1 MVFYCITMKFNLID
15 SEKNFQYI
23 LPLFFL
29 FPIFKESLLTFL
41 IIILSFNTIFY
52 LVQNKIKIAV
62 SKDIFLLT
70 IPFWIV
76 LISSLFYFKNFETLK
91 PVKNV
96 LFFLFFPIIFY
107 FIPKSNFTNEKIK
120 QYITILKN
128 SCLFIIFVYII
139 AFFYNYSVSDFF
151 IVAYRVSKF
160 RQFAYEEI
168 SFLKIHPTYF
178 TSIVLFCLVFSLINL
193 YRYKKWSEL
202 LYIGFFTLIIFLLV
216 AKINLIFLF
225 IFILIFP
232 LVYLKGLHYQKILFY
247 ISFLCIS
254 SFLIKNTP
262 GLYERFHE
270 LKISLTNTPKD
281 LAYDSTNIRIALYNC
296 DYSLAKDNFWFGVG
310 FENIKNEIEYCLKS
324 NYNSSFYLD
333 HQYLSHNYLFY
344 ILISSGILGLIGF
357 LIYLI
362 HVFKIALRVNV
373 FLFYFFFINIMVVSL
388 TEDFF
393 YRAFGSFYFNLIVLM
408 YYKNY
413 SSKEP

>member
-1 MVFYCITMKFNLID
+1 MKFNIFD

-41 IIILSFNTIFY
+41 IIILSINTIFY
-52 LVQNKIKIAV
+52 LVQNKIKIAIN
-62 SKDIFLLT
+62 KDVFLLT

-76 LISSLFYFKNFETLK
+76 FISSVFYFKNFETLK
-91 PVKNV
+91 PIKNV
-96 LFFLFFPIIFY
+96 LFFLLFPVLFY
-107 FIPKSNFTNEKIK
+107 FIPKSNFTDEKIK

-128 SCLFIIFVYII
+128 SCLFIIFTYII

-151 IVAYRVSKF
+151 IVAHRVSKF

-178 TSIVLFCLVFSLINL
+178 TSIVLFCLAFSLINL
-193 YRYKKWSEL
+193 FRYKKWSEL
-202 LYIGFFTLIIFLLV
+202 LYIVFFTLIIFLLV

-225 IFILIFP
+225 LFLLIFP
-232 LVYLKGLHYQKILFY
+232 LINLKGLFYQKILFY
-247 ISFLCIS
+247 TSFLFIS
-254 SFLIKNTP
+254 LFLIKNTP

-270 LKISLTNTPKD
+270 LKISLTNAPKD
-281 LAYDSTNIRIALYNC
+281 LSYDSTNIRVALYNC

-310 FENIKNEIEYCLKS
+310 FENIKNEIEYCLRS

-333 HQYLSHNYLFY
+333 HQYLSHNYFFY
-344 ILISSGILGLIGF
+344 ILISSGILGLLGF
-357 LIYLI
+357 LLYLT
-362 HVFKIALRVNV
+362 HVLKIALRVNL
-373 FLFYFFFINIMVVSL
+373 FLFYFFFINIIVVSL

-408 YYKNY
+408 YFKNY
-413 SSKEP
+413 RSKES

>member
-1 MVFYCITMKFNLID
+1 MKFNLID

-232 LVYLKGLHYQKILFY
+232 LVHLKGLHYQKILFY

>member
-178 TSIVLFCLVFSLINL
+178 TSIV
-193 YRYKKWSEL
+193 
-202 LYIGFFTLIIFLLV
+202 
-216 AKINLIFLF
+216 
-225 IFILIFP
+225 
-232 LVYLKGLHYQKILFY
+232 
-247 ISFLCIS
+247 
-254 SFLIKNTP
+254 
-262 GLYERFHE
+262 
-270 LKISLTNTPKD
+270 
-281 LAYDSTNIRIALYNC
+281 
-296 DYSLAKDNFWFGVG
+296 
-310 FENIKNEIEYCLKS
+310 
-324 NYNSSFYLD
+324 
-333 HQYLSHNYLFY
+333 
-344 ILISSGILGLIGF
+344 
-357 LIYLI
+357 
-362 HVFKIALRVNV
+362 
-373 FLFYFFFINIMVVSL
+373 
-388 TEDFF
+388 
-393 YRAFGSFYFNLIVLM
+393 
-408 YYKNY
+408 
-413 SSKEP
+413 